1 MYKRKKVTETDF
13 PEFKLQNSLS
23 NSVTLKN
30 QSVSKVFAMARF
42 TKERKHQRLLLKF
55 GETMHTQ
62 PSISPFSSHWFIVI
76 KVKNY

>member
-42 TKERKHQRLLLKF
+42 TRKGSIRNYYLNLVRPCIPSHQYL
-55 GETMHTQ
+55 H
-62 PSISPFSSHWFIVI
+62 SPVI
-76 KVKNY
+76 GL

>member
-42 TKERKHQRLLLKF
+42 TKERKHQKLLFKF

>member
-30 QSVSKVFAMARF
+30 QSVSKGCFCNGEIYQG
-42 TKERKHQRLLLKF
+42 KEAS
-55 GETMHTQ
+55 ETTT
-62 PSISPFSSHWFIVI
+62 
-76 KVKNY
+76 